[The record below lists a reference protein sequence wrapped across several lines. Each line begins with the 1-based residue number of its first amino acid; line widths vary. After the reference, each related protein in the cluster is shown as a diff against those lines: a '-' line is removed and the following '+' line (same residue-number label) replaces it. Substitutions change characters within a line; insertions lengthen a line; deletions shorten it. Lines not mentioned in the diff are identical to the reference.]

1 MSILSRLLFISGVFL
16 CTSANADFLGA
27 LKQVNEGLSAVN
39 SAIGGQS
46 SNGENSR
53 NFALAG
59 MPSMA
64 TPSGSDQVAQVVI
77 PSDKRVRSAIDEAM
91 PTIKTVLGIHQCVR
105 THDSLRQLNFHALSG
120 VDMIKQTDSRYSY
133 PNMDP
138 NGRGTMGNG
147 MKYHDTN
154 KCVDIRAIDKFAM
167 PALNALNFR
176 VVYFANDS
184 GETVNFNYSFRK
196 VDDGTWK
203 LAGFCSRYG
212 C

>member
-39 SAIGGQS
+39 LAIGGQS

-105 THDSLRQLNFHALSG
+105 TQDSLRPLNIHALPG
-120 VDMIKQTDSRYSY
+120 VDMTKADSRYSF
-133 PNMDP
+133 PNMP
-138 NGRGTMGNG
+138 YNAIGIGSG